1 MFSSSHR
8 IDSSQSDSN
17 DETRN
22 GEKNKS
28 ATPLSDPLEGVNGCP
43 SVECQQGKKE
53 TKAQTLK
60 DSLMEMLKNWYK
72 EVGIAIILT
81 ISLLTALNNG

>member
-1 MFSSSHR
+1 MSSSSHR
-8 IDSSQSDSN
+8 FDPSQSDKN
-17 DETRN
+17 DEARN
-22 GEKNKS
+22 GEHS
-28 ATPLSDPLEGVNGCP
+28 SHATSLRDPLEGVNGCP

-53 TKAQTLK
+53 TEAQTLK
-60 DSLMEMLKNWYK
+60 DSLMKMLKNWYK

>member
-1 MFSSSHR
+1 MSSSSHR
-8 IDSSQSDSN
+8 FDPSQSDTN
-17 DETRN
+17 DEARN
-22 GEKNKS
+22 GQHNS
-28 ATPLSDPLEGVNGCP
+28 YAAPSSDPLEGVNGCP

-60 DSLMEMLKNWYK
+60 DSLMKMLKNWYK
-72 EVGIAIILT
+72 EVGVAIILT